1 MDNKEWTISEVIDSF
16 GINGHTWLM
25 FVLLG
30 LANIFDG
37 YDFMIVN
44 TTNSYLAPSFGI
56 TDSAQMGSLTTWGLL
71 GMVLGGAVG
80 GAMSDRIG
88 RKKMLII
95 AVIFYGLFTL
105 PQAFSNDLG
114 FFAVWRLIAGF
125 GVGSCIPIVT
135 TCFSETIPSQHRG
148 VFVTF
153 GMAFMV
159 AGWVLA
165 GLVGNPICATETSIL
180 GDFTMDK
187 FGNVA
192 NWRLCYLIGALPI
205 IYGIVLIFAMHETP
219 HWYANSGQK
228 EKAVEALAQIE
239 AKHHDTVT
247 ERDPNLLVVPPKPAN
262 VGPNVLFSKKFIVA
276 TAAIWC
282 TYFVGQFC
290 VYGMNAWI
298 PTWFQN
304 MGYTKAQSI
313 NLQTWNNFA
322 AILSNVSVGFV
333 SDRIGRKK
341 NLAASWIACIIAIAL
356 CSFFIVWDP
365 TQSKLVLYTI
375 LMLVFGFALNYA
387 ITAVQPLM
395 PESYPTAIRNTGVA
409 WCQAFARFGGSGSSI
424 VLGAFA
430 GALRVANPV
439 YGDAG
444 IQSTDPAIQAA
455 SQTFQQNIEGAAT
468 ASVKNA
474 DPAAIEK
481 AIGALQTIPDWS
493 VVVLTLCIP
502 FVLGFICTLLFVRE
516 TGGKTMDQLAAE
528 ASGDD
533 GDTGTTRFGIM
544 MVIVALLAILCIVMP
559 LLPADMFGGMP
570 FSKTPMALPLMA
582 TGMLLPFLFFFIFAG
597 PLALKK
603 D

>member
-105 PQAFSNDLG
+105 PQAFSSSLG

-165 GLVGNPICATETSIL
+165 GLIGNPICATPDPIL

-187 FGNVA
+187 FGHVA

-205 IYGIVLIFAMHETP
+205 IYGIILIFAMHETP

-228 EKAVEALAQIE
+228 EKAVAALAQIE
-239 AKHHDTVT
+239 KQHHDTVT

-313 NLQTWNNFA
+313 NLQTWNNVA

-341 NLAASWIACIIAIAL
+341 NLAASWIACVIAIIL
-356 CSFFIVWDP
+356 CSVFIVWDP
-365 TQSKLVLYTI
+365 TQSKLVIYTI
-375 LMLVFGFALNYA
+375 LMLVFGFCLNYA

-430 GALRVANPV
+430 TAMTMANPV
-439 YGDAG
+439 FGANG
-444 IQSTDPAIQAA
+444 IESTDATIAQA
-455 SQTFQQNIEGAAT
+455 SQTFADSLAAT
-468 ASVKNA
+468 GG
-474 DPAAIEK
+474 PAAI
-481 AIGALQTIPDWS
+481 IPNWS
-493 VVVLTLCIP
+493 MVVLTLCIP
-502 FVLGFICTLLFVRE
+502 FALGFICTLLFVRE

-533 GDTGTTRFGIM
+533 GDTGTSKFAIM
-544 MVIVALLAILCIVMP
+544 MIIVALLAILCIVMP
-559 LLPADMFGGMP
+559 LLPASLFGGMP

-582 TGMLLPFLFFFIFAG
+582 IGMLLPFAFFFVFAG
-597 PLALKK
+597 PQALSNKNK
-603 D
+603 

>member
-1 MDNKEWTISEVIDSF
+1 MNGKEFTVSEVIDSF

-44 TTNSYLAPSFGI
+44 STNTYLAPSFGLQ
-56 TDSAQMGSLTTWGLL
+56 TAAQVGSLTTWGLL

-105 PQAFSNDLG
+105 PQAFSSSLG
-114 FFAVWRLIAGF
+114 IFAVWRLIAGF

-135 TCFSETIPSQHRG
+135 TCFSETIPSKNRG

-159 AGWVLA
+159 AGWVVA
-165 GLVGNPICATETSIL
+165 GLIAAPICTTDHSIL
-180 GDFTMDK
+180 GSLTEKQITLASGATFYE
-187 FGNVA
+187 
-192 NWRLCYLIGALPI
+192 NWRVCYLIGALPI
-205 IYGIVLIFAMHETP
+205 IYGIILIFAMHETP
-219 HWYANSGQK
+219 HWYANNGMK
-228 EKAVEALAQIE
+228 DKAVKALQDIE
-239 AKHHDTVT
+239 RKHHSTVT
-247 ERDPNLLVVPPKPAN
+247 DFDPDLLVVPPKPAQA
-262 VGPNVLFSKKFIVA
+262 GPNVLFSKKYIVA

-298 PTWFQN
+298 PTWFQA
-304 MGYTKAQSI
+304 MGYTPQQSV

-341 NLAASWIACIIAIAL
+341 NLAASWIACVIAIIL
-356 CSFFIVWDP
+356 CSVFVQYDP
-365 TQSKLVLYTI
+365 ANANFVLYVV
-375 LMLVFGFALNYA
+375 LMLLFGFCLNYA

-430 GALRVANPV
+430 TALTMPNPALSNPDAVA
-439 YGDAG
+439 A
-444 IQSTDPAIQAA
+444 AAA
-455 SQTFQQNIEGAAT
+455 SGKELAAT
-468 ASVKNA
+468 I
-474 DPAAIEK
+474 PA
-481 AIGALQTIPDWS
+481 WS
-493 VVVLTLCIP
+493 TVVLTLCIP
-502 FVLGFICTLLFVRE
+502 FALGFICTLLFVRE

-528 ASGDD
+528 SAAGDD
-533 GDTGTTRFGIM
+533 SDTGTTLFAIM
-544 MVIVALLAILCIVMP
+544 MVIVALLAVLCIVLP
-559 LLPADMFGGMP
+559 LLPADIFGGVP

-597 PLALKK
+597 PQAIKQRK
-603 D
+603 A